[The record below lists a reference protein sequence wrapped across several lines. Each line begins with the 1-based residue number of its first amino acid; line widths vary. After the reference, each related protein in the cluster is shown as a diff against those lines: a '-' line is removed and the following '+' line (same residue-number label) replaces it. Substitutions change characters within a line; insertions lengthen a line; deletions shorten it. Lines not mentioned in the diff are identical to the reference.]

1 MNHGEI
7 RQTTL
12 SARMAAADMTL
23 AEMQQLIQ
31 ATIAQS
37 KAVSE
42 AGAHNAKGIEELCTA
57 VDSYASSWAK
67 AFDALA

>member
-1 MNHGEI
+1 
-7 RQTTL
+7 
-12 SARMAAADMTL
+12 MTL

-42 AGAHNAKGIEELCTA
+42 AGAHNAKGIEELRTA
-57 VDSYASSWAK
+57 VDSYASSSTK